1 MYLKAIIGKAASG
14 NQRPTEASNS
24 AVTRSSDVMK
34 YASLFSLIFL
44 LAGTAL
50 SADEMRPATFDH
62 PEEKERLGT
71 RIEFPEVSKD
81 MSTMIHCYSQ
91 ISTRGKMKESGCYQR
106 DNPDMPFLVA
116 ILKAAKKATMTPAII
131 NGKARKIYLQF
142 RVEFIAE
149 GESRNIH
156 FYLNPGYAENV
167 EAYGYD
173 HVAAQR
179 VIGKESW
186 QDVCPKRAGYLLL
199 VRAFVGEDGRADNP
213 SIEPIAGIMPTAD
226 CQNAIKDTILRSSFA
241 PGFADGVPVPSS
253 YVEQFGN

>member
-1 MYLKAIIGKAASG
+1 MKFASFF
-14 NQRPTEASNS
+14 
-24 AVTRSSDVMK
+24 
-34 YASLFSLIFL
+34 SLFLM

-91 ISTRGKMKESGCYQR
+91 ISARGKMKESGCYQR
-106 DNPDMPFLVA
+106 NNPDMPFLVA
-116 ILKAAKKATMTPAII
+116 TLKAAKKATLTPAII
-131 NGKARKIYLQF
+131 NGKARSIYLQF
-142 RVEFIAE
+142 RVEFVAE
-149 GESRNIH
+149 GESRDIH

-186 QDVCPKRAGYLLL
+186 QGVCPKRAGYLLL

-226 CQNAIKDTILRSSFA
+226 CQNAIKDTILQSAFT

>member
-1 MYLKAIIGKAASG
+1 
-14 NQRPTEASNS
+14 
-24 AVTRSSDVMK
+24 MK
-34 YASLFSLIFL
+34 YASLFSLFCL

-91 ISTRGKMKESGCYQR
+91 ISARGKMKESGCYQR
-106 DNPDMPFLVA
+106 NNPDMPFLVA
-116 ILKAAKKATMTPAII
+116 TLKAAKKATLTPAII
-131 NGKARKIYLQF
+131 NGKARSIYLQF
-142 RVEFIAE
+142 RVEFVAE

-199 VRAFVGEDGRADNP
+199 VRAFVGEDGRLFRRHGKIPGRRIMLDVPARGLRGQPFAHVSFRGPGLLGEIVRAERSVSSQRLIQTQLFAEHDERGTCSRPHVADHF
-213 SIEPIAGIMPTAD
+213 S
-226 CQNAIKDTILRSSFA
+226 
-241 PGFADGVPVPSS
+241 
-253 YVEQFGN
+253 